1 MAALRFQL
9 VTPERSALD
18 VSCDEVELPGSE
30 GYFGVLPGHTPLIAL
45 LAIGVATYKS
55 GAAAHSAAVGAGFAE
70 VSGDVVRV
78 LADFAE
84 LPAEIDRASADRDR
98 ISAEEAMKSCDG
110 DALPVLQDQLSA
122 ANARLTAAG
131 RS

>member
-1 MAALRFQL
+1 MAVLRLQL

-18 VSCDEVELPGSE
+18 VACDEVELPGTE
-30 GYFGVLPGHTPLIAL
+30 GYFGVLPGHTPLMAL

-55 GAAAHSAAVGAGFAE
+55 GATSHSAAVGAGFAE

-84 LPAEIDRASADRDR
+84 LPSEIDRAAADRDR

-110 DALPVLQDQLSA
+110 DALPEIQDRLA
-122 ANARLTAAG
+122 TANARLTAAG
-131 RS
+131 RA